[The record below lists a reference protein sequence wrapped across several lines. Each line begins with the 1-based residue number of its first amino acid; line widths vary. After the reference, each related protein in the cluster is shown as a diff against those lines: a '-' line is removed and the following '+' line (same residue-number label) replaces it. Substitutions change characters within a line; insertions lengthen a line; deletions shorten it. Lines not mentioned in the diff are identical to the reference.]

1 MLASVVET
9 TFTVSFDVAEPP
21 DGGVTEI
28 DDKMQAES
36 VGQPESVKFTGEL
49 KPFNDVTVKVELPEL
64 PCWIVRELGDA
75 DKQKSG
81 GVDPTVAFRALE
93 ALILPQP

>member
-1 MLASVVET
+1 VLATVVEL
-9 TFTVSFDVAEPP
+9 TFTVSVDVAEPP
-21 DGGVTEI
+21 DGGVTGV
-28 DDKMQAES
+28 DDKVQFEP
-36 VGQPESVKFTGEL
+36 VGQPERVRFTGES

-64 PCWIVRELGDA
+64 PCWIVRKLGDS

-81 GVDPTVAFRALE
+81 CDDPTVAFRALE